1 MRCWI
6 ANTSLPQPSVGLW
19 LLNQNIQTSR
29 EGGPCYPTPTPP
41 HPCTD
46 HTGPAR
52 DSGAGNSSQACA
64 SPTGQGINGNSCS
77 WEREMG
83 FNHAWHFPKHILPA
97 PVPGDTIW
105 LPPEGGARRSPTVE
119 GQLHPCQASSTY
131 PLPSWDSAL
140 PMMICLQTFKMISL
154 NICFYRTRLTKP
166 QLPGTTYMVLAMLP
180 VGFPGGSDGSKEPV
194 CQCRRLGSN
203 P

>member
-29 EGGPCYPTPTPP
+29 EGGPRYPTPTPP

-52 DSGAGNSSQACA
+52 DSGAGNSSQASA
-64 SPTGQGINGNSCS
+64 SPTGQGVNGNSCS
-77 WEREMG
+77 WEREVG

-105 LPPEGGARRSPTVE
+105 LPPEGGGQGGAPLWRGSFTLAKPHPPTPFPP
-119 GQLHPCQASSTY
+119 GTLPCQ
-131 PLPSWDSAL
+131 
-140 PMMICLQTFKMISL
+140 
-154 NICFYRTRLTKP
+154 
-166 QLPGTTYMVLAMLP
+166 
-180 VGFPGGSDGSKEPV
+180 
-194 CQCRRLGSN
+194 
-203 P
+203 